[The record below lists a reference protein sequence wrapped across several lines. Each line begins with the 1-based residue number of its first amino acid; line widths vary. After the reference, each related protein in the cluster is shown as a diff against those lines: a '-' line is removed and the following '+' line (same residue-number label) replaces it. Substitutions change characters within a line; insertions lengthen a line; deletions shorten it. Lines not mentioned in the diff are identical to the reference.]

1 MAIKLKDKLAA
12 MKQTE
17 FKFTS
22 FEKKVSS
29 ADESGNRMIYLV
41 LHLEDVIPMVTGSN
55 SLYDPDSN
63 ARQHYVQSDV
73 TMVSV
78 NIDILDKYE
87 SEFTFLEENDKLV
100 GPGSYAGDLMLDIAR
115 SGDVWLT
122 DTKFSKMSG
131 DFKRNKRK
139 EEFSRMVTKAMGDKG
154 TN

>member
-17 FKFTS
+17 FKFTQ
-22 FEKKVSS
+22 FERKVSS

-41 LHLEDVIPMVTGSN
+41 LHLEDVIPIVTGSN
-55 SLYDPDSN
+55 SLYDPDNN
-63 ARQHYVQSDV
+63 ARQHYVQTDV

-78 NIDILDKYE
+78 NIEILDKYE
-87 SEFTFLEENDKLV
+87 SEFTFEEENDKLV
-100 GPGSYAGDLMLDIAR
+100 GPGSYAGDLILDIAR

-131 DFKRNKRK
+131 DFKRMKRK
-139 EEFSRMVTKAMGDKG
+139 EEFSAMVNKAMAKT

>member
-1 MAIKLKDKLAA
+1 MAIKLREKLAA

-29 ADESGNRMIYLV
+29 ADEKGNRMVYLL
-41 LHLEDVIPMVTGSN
+41 LHLEDVIPTVTGSN

-63 ARQHYVQSDV
+63 ARQHYVQNDV
-73 TMVSV
+73 AVVSV
-78 NIDILDKYE
+78 NIDVLEKYE
-87 SEFTFLEENDKLV
+87 SEFTFEEENDRLT
-100 GPGSYAGDLMLDIAR
+100 GPGTYAGDLMLDIAR

-131 DFKRNKRK
+131 DFKREKRK
-139 EEFSRMVTKAMGDKG
+139 EEFSLMVKRALGDKAEK
-154 TN
+154 